1 MPLPKGHIMHPQNRK
16 YITHRNAACKLLAT
30 YAENWV
36 KFGHP
41 VFEICSRTV
50 RYADRKLH
58 TLYTGDKVTTIGLH
72 EPIRA

>member
-16 YITHRNAACKLLAT
+16 YITHRNAACRLIIKLIEPRLLAT

-50 RYADRKLH
+50 RYVDRKLPSH
-58 TLYTGDKVTTIGLH
+58 SLY
-72 EPIRA
+72 R